1 MRFLIECWCHGE
13 LENDAVFKAG
23 AKKQLCP
30 RNQSPHAVDH
40 ALCSLGGF
48 RLLPPRDLQRAP
60 VSAMRGRGWG
70 RQQPSCVRSKARH
83 SASLVILYC
92 FIRFLCQHCFSLA
105 RQWSWVMSTADRRVQ
120 GLSWRWMTKRCEK
133 EARKA
138 AGASEWDIVRQWD
151 VRNTHNTHRFHCARS
166 VCCLLAWKRRNQDL
180 VSAARLF
187 KPQGKN
193 CPRS

>member
-48 RLLPPRDLQRAP
+48 RVLPPRDLQRAP

-70 RQQPSCVRSKARH
+70 RQQPSCVRSKARRLWFYI
-83 SASLVILYC
+83 ASYDSCVN
-92 FIRFLCQHCFSLA
+92 CFSLA

-166 VCCLLAWKRRNQDL
+166 VCCQIASH
-180 VSAARLF
+180 VSM
-187 KPQGKN
+187 KKTKS
-193 CPRS
+193 RSCLRSASF